1 MNDKNLIKDLKNKK
15 RSALEKIIESYSA
28 YVSVIVYNTIGM
40 IASKEQAEIIAEYLE
55 DIEEVVSDVFI
66 SLWNNGIYIK
76 DDCELRPYI
85 GAIARNKAKNKL
97 REMKNTIELNEKI
110 VSDKGNPETEAVKAD
125 ESRRLYDAV
134 MSLGEPDS
142 EIMIRFY
149 YNGEKIREISKALSL
164 NASTIK
170 TKLKRG
176 REKLKNYLEERKE
189 QI

>member
-40 IASKEQAEIIAEYLE
+40 IASKE

-149 YNGEKIREISKALSL
+149 YNKEKIREISKALSL

>member
-40 IASKEQAEIIAEYLE
+40 IASKE

>member
-1 MNDKNLIKDLKNKK
+1 MIKDLKNKK

-40 IASKEQAEIIAEYLE
+40 IASKE